1 MLNYIINNIS
11 KYNYSL
17 YIPNQIKNN
26 IYISITKIIPNSLI
40 NYNKIKDRYE
50 LLFNAENVIN
60 MKIFLIKNK
69 ILNHKQVILL
79 IKSITKQIEILK
91 NMNYSF
97 LGFNINDILSFVFS

>member
-1 MLNYIINNIS
+1 
-11 KYNYSL
+11 
-17 YIPNQIKNN
+17 
-26 IYISITKIIPNSLI
+26 
-40 NYNKIKDRYE
+40 
-50 LLFNAENVIN
+50 